1 MRGSP
6 SPTACAGEVDP
17 DAWAAGVAAEGDAV
31 LIADGG
37 CASGWVCCIRTVA
50 LGIDG
55 FAEGATWMRVVS
67 FLGEAG
73 LTVTPAVPAIGA
85 PGAGLSGI
93 VVAFKGMVTVFGGSV
108 GGLGAPGADTGL
120 MPIGGAGMLGGGGT
134 LEGGEGIAGGTDT
147 GGTVIGGT
155 VAGAGAAAEE
165 SGMRVV
171 SFFGSPIFA
180 VSPDF
185 GGSVILT
192 VSFFGELG
200 ASSDMADF
208 VFRFSISS
216 RGKCV
221 NPIRCVRAL
230 FLRLAVFL
238 AAFSG
243 SRLRSA
249 DESIGNWRSGLH
261 RLTSGRTAARRRP
274 RGRRA

>member
-1 MRGSP
+1 
-6 SPTACAGEVDP
+6 
-17 DAWAAGVAAEGDAV
+17 
-31 LIADGG
+31 
-37 CASGWVCCIRTVA
+37 
-50 LGIDG
+50 
-55 FAEGATWMRVVS
+55 MRVVS

-108 GGLGAPGADTGL
+108 GGLGAPGAPGADAGL
-120 MPIGGAGMLGGGGT
+120 MPVGGAGMLGGGGT
-134 LEGGEGIAGGTDT
+134 LEGGEGIAD
-147 GGTVIGGT
+147 GT
-155 VAGAGAAAEE
+155 VAGGTLAVAGAEE

-200 ASSDMADF
+200 ASSGMADF

-216 RGKCV
+216 RGKRV

-274 RGRRA
+274 RGRRAR